1 MKLTIKQAML
11 LEAIEYFINE
21 NGYSPTVR
29 ELSKI
34 LNIDIKPVFEKL
46 IILENKGYI
55 STVNGK
61 ARTIKV
67 LKHIEANEKV

>member
-1 MKLTIKQAML
+1 ML

-67 LKHIEANEKV
+67 LKHIESDEKV